1 MDKLWTKWL
10 ASTSSTTVDKLWTE
24 RVGVIV
30 EQAYDRE
37 AGPGRWL
44 QAMGISAMVAA
55 ALATI
60 LFGTPAMPDRGT
72 TDSSCRLDFVAQEWT
87 GSSCDDVAAESA
99 GR

>member
-1 MDKLWTKWL
+1 M
-10 ASTSSTTVDKLWTE
+10 
-24 RVGVIV
+24 
-30 EQAYDRE
+30 EQVYGMED

-60 LFGTPAMPDRGT
+60 LFGTPAMADQES
-72 TDSSCRLDFVAQEWT
+72 TDGSCRLDFVAQEWT
-87 GSSCDDVAAESA
+87 GSSCHDVAAESV